1 MDKKKVVAPLVCHG
15 HSRPVVDLSYSPIT
29 PDGFFLI
36 SASKDSTPMLRNGE
50 TGDWIGTF
58 EGHKGAVWSCCLDKH
73 ALRAASASADFS
85 AKLWD
90 ALTGDVLHSFDHKHI
105 VRACA
110 FSEVPPALLLLK
122 FLQDT
127 NLLLTGG
134 FEKILRIF
142 DLNRPDAPPREIDSS
157 PGSVRTV
164 AWLHSDQ
171 TILSSSGDA
180 GGLRLWDVRTGKVVQ
195 ILETKFPVTS
205 AEVSQDGRYITTAD
219 GSSVKFW
226 DANHFGL
233 VKSHELPCKVE
244 SASLEPKFGNR
255 FIAGGEDMWVH
266 VFDFHTGEEIGCN
279 KGHHGPVHCLR
290 FSPGGESYAS
300 GSEDGTIRIWQ
311 LGPLGQIEDNSTAN
325 GSTTANANDG
335 MGEVTQKI
343 DELAVSET
351 KKKEETQVDGVEQK
365 VFAYEI
371 RLKLLRVLDILFWPV
386 IVHIVLGFAIAFT
399 NHVGV
404 EELIRA
410 EIVMDSSTS
419 MCNLTEVFYF
429 SSGNPRI
436 EETRGVM
443 HLFSNDVA
451 SHLPVERKPLLCVL
465 CVPNHMTYS
474 DFCQFCGSFVQH
486 MLEMRIV
493 RNDGMEDCYS
503 ILIRFDEQKAADT
516 FHKHFSG
523 RRFSSLEEE
532 TCDVLFA
539 ADVHYT
545 GSIEHT
551 QSLPAS
557 STEQPFCPRDWTRI
571 QVEFSQPFV
580 IIPFIVHVF
589 QNGQILHA
597 PYKEAHATRHWK
609 ETQHC
614 YALELETRRVWDY
627 AGDNYVHRLIQ
638 SKTDGKLVELN
649 HHGHH
654 DSDGCCS
661 CECGT
666 DPGFSETILNSKV
679 EAIVNEYNDLLTS
692 QLEDQKMYFESLLQ
706 EAEEEIER
714 ETKEAVEKVLCQNPR
729 LMKLKV
735 RLDKCVE
742 EKKFHDDINDNLTR
756 NKEIW
761 EAKILEIEE
770 REKAALKMKD
780 EEISELEEQPTWSVD
795 ASAKRSD
802 KETLKSSVKGKQPGI
817 LHQY

>member
-110 FSEVPPALLLLK
+110 FSE
-122 FLQDT
+122 DT

-180 GGLRLWDVRTGKVVQ
+180 GGLRLWDVRSGKVVQ

-233 VKSHELPCKVE
+233 VKSHDLPCKVE

-311 LGPLGQIEDNSTAN
+311 LGPLGQIEDNSSAN
-325 GSTTANANDG
+325 GANTANANDG

-351 KKKEETQVDGVEQK
+351 KKTEGTHVDGVVDK
-365 VFAYEI
+365 V
-371 RLKLLRVLDILFWPV
+371 
-386 IVHIVLGFAIAFT
+386 
-399 NHVGV
+399 
-404 EELIRA
+404 
-410 EIVMDSSTS
+410 
-419 MCNLTEVFYF
+419 
-429 SSGNPRI
+429 
-436 EETRGVM
+436 
-443 HLFSNDVA
+443 
-451 SHLPVERKPLLCVL
+451 
-465 CVPNHMTYS
+465 
-474 DFCQFCGSFVQH
+474 
-486 MLEMRIV
+486 
-493 RNDGMEDCYS
+493 
-503 ILIRFDEQKAADT
+503 
-516 FHKHFSG
+516 
-523 RRFSSLEEE
+523 
-532 TCDVLFA
+532 
-539 ADVHYT
+539 
-545 GSIEHT
+545 
-551 QSLPAS
+551 
-557 STEQPFCPRDWTRI
+557 
-571 QVEFSQPFV
+571 
-580 IIPFIVHVF
+580 
-589 QNGQILHA
+589 
-597 PYKEAHATRHWK
+597 
-609 ETQHC
+609 
-614 YALELETRRVWDY
+614 
-627 AGDNYVHRLIQ
+627 
-638 SKTDGKLVELN
+638 
-649 HHGHH
+649 
-654 DSDGCCS
+654 
-661 CECGT
+661 
-666 DPGFSETILNSKV
+666 
-679 EAIVNEYNDLLTS
+679 
-692 QLEDQKMYFESLLQ
+692 
-706 EAEEEIER
+706 
-714 ETKEAVEKVLCQNPR
+714 
-729 LMKLKV
+729 
-735 RLDKCVE
+735 
-742 EKKFHDDINDNLTR
+742 
-756 NKEIW
+756 
-761 EAKILEIEE
+761 
-770 REKAALKMKD
+770 
-780 EEISELEEQPTWSVD
+780 VD
-795 ASAKRSD
+795 A
-802 KETLKSSVKGKQPGI
+802 
-817 LHQY
+817 